1 MTQGGGSGVARF
13 LQLEGVG
20 GRDIVWVTLMS
31 VMLVVLLLPVASY
44 VAALSSIQTEWGLNN
59 TQAGSLYSVSL
70 AGYAVSALLL
80 VPLTDRLSP
89 ARVLQGSAVL
99 MVTVHILFPL
109 VAVGLASGAAL
120 RALTGVGFLGV
131 YVPGLRIISQ
141 RFSGGGRGT
150 GMGLFVTAQYTANSV
165 SLAVTGALMA
175 RLEWRDAYLVVS
187 LVALAGLPLA
197 YLLLRSGRESVVPGS
212 TGRLNLAV
220 LRNSAAR
227 LLILGYSLHAV
238 VLFAVRVWLPGF
250 LAVVMVARGEDVVR
264 AAATGATV
272 GGAVL
277 FVGSVGPFI
286 GGVISERWGRAASAS
301 GILAVSA
308 ACSFALGW
316 SGDLIG
322 WTGGISWTLIVA
334 IGVLYGWAI
343 AADSAIYQTGITE
356 AAEPG
361 DLGSTMAAQA
371 FLGLVAGVLGP
382 VVFGGVLDLFSEE
395 LRWAAGFSALG
406 LVSLVGA
413 AGMQR
418 LRWYTVTRIEQSA

>member
-1 MTQGGGSGVARF
+1 MTLKGGPGLARL

-20 GRDIVWVTLMS
+20 RGDIVWVALMS
-31 VMLVVLLLPVASY
+31 LMLVTLLLPVASY
-44 VAALSSIQTEWGLNN
+44 VAALSPIQSEWGLNN

-80 VPLTDRLSP
+80 VPLTDRLPP
-89 ARVLQGSAVL
+89 ARILQASAVL
-99 MVTVHILFPL
+99 MVAVHILFPL
-109 VAVGLASGAAL
+109 VAEGLASGAAL

-141 RFSGGGRGT
+141 RFSAGGRGT

-187 LVALAGLPLA
+187 LLSLAGLPMA
-197 YLLLRSGRESVVPGS
+197 YLLLRSGHHVVPGS

-220 LRNSAAR
+220 LRNFAAR
-227 LLILGYSLHAV
+227 YLILGYSLHAV

-264 AAATGATV
+264 AAVTGATV

-277 FVGSVGPFI
+277 LVGSAGPFI

-316 SGDLIG
+316 SGDVIG
-322 WTGGISWTLIVA
+322 WTGVVSWTLIVVV
-334 IGVLYGWAI
+334 GVLYGWAI
-343 AADSAIYQTGITE
+343 AADSAIYQTGVTE

-406 LVSLVGA
+406 LISLVGSA
-413 AGMQR
+413 AMQR
-418 LRWYTVTRIEQSA
+418 LRWLPRAEVRQGG